1 VSSALPEFASNHQEG
16 SVGSRTLLQ
25 QNALVVNCGCQLTQ
39 VDLSD
44 GRKTIVFLNNKLC
57 KISVRRRVK
66 QVVKV
71 IQHKAVS
78 PPHMDDSVVFAR

>member
-25 QNALVVNCGCQLTQ
+25 QNALVFNCGCQLTQ

-44 GRKTIVFLNNKLC
+44 GRKTIVF
-57 KISVRRRVK
+57 VE
-66 QVVKV
+66 
-71 IQHKAVS
+71 
-78 PPHMDDSVVFAR
+78 